1 LRFVQDFGVDL
12 VPMPVNG
19 EPGVLALRDGRLV
32 SVIAFETRDGLITR
46 IHGIANPQKIAYV
59 ASLLQA

>member
-1 LRFVQDFGVDL
+1 VL

-19 EPGVLALRDGRLV
+19 EPGVLMYQDGRLLAV
-32 SVIAFETRDGLITR
+32 LALETRDGLITR

-59 ASLLQA
+59 ASLLGST